1 MAIVLQEVIGRK
13 YGDRFYPT
21 VSGVARSINF
31 YPIHPEKADD
41 GIANVALGLGKYIVD
56 GGQTLRFSPR
66 FPRKLLQLASPEM
79 ALRETQ
85 KHFYALDLSPEAFRP
100 TVDDGAN
107 LRQIR
112 VADAEKDGSLKHIA
126 STFDLDNHI
135 IRDGVGHE
143 GRKLITFCN
152 VLQHNV
158 FPLAD
163 ILSTCLEVG
172 QREMNKPI
180 EIEFAVELNPPRD
193 QPRIFNIL
201 QIRPIVDNKE
211 SIDEDLEQVD
221 PGDAVIT
228 CRSALGNGIMRS
240 ITDLVYVK
248 PESFEASANPHIAE
262 RMAEVNDRFLKE
274 NRNYVLVGPGRWG
287 SSDPWLGIPVKWPHI
302 SAARLI
308 VESGLDDY
316 RIDPSQGTHFFQN
329 LTSFRVGYFTIN
341 PYISDGS
348 YDLDFLRQQ
357 EAFYEDE
364 YLRHI
369 RFSEPLV
376 VKIDGR
382 RNLGVVFK
390 PGKGNGEVRD
400 PQ

>member
-1 MAIVLQEVIGRK
+1 
-13 YGDRFYPT
+13 
-21 VSGVARSINF
+21 
-31 YPIHPEKADD
+31 
-41 GIANVALGLGKYIVD
+41 
-56 GGQTLRFSPR
+56 
-66 FPRKLLQLASPEM
+66 M